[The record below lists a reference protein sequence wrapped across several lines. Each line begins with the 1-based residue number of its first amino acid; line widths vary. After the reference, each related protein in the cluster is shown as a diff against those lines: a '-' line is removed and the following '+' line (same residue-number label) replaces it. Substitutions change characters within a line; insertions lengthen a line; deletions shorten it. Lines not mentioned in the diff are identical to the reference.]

1 MDERIRHGRP
11 AGDSKCGRHL
21 FGHLRAA
28 GASILAAGAS
38 DWVVF
43 GQSTGYPGQEGPF
56 LHRIVETIAAE
67 LREHPEIL
75 PGPLSAWA
83 GLRHQQIDRG
93 ELVYIAH
100 QMDFLGRRL

>member
-1 MDERIRHGRP
+1 
-11 AGDSKCGRHL
+11 
-21 FGHLRAA
+21 
-28 GASILAAGAS
+28 
-38 DWVVF
+38 
-43 GQSTGYPGQEGPF
+43 